1 MATGTRAAAKTE
13 STETHRESLGDYP
26 LEEKIRQRAH
36 EIWLQRAG
44 GVGSDVTD
52 ATPKFPRAFNVGL
65 TRQAAELSLSFC
77 CRRR

>member
-52 ATPKFPRAFNVGL
+52 WLQAEAEILNEMEDEGRIPASDR
-65 TRQAAELSLSFC
+65 RQG
-77 CRRR
+77 